1 MGSYNQ
7 TLAGEGRT
15 TDLGGQGEEGVAL
28 RMLTTSANVLNAF
41 TVTKEIP
48 FKSENKSV
56 RPGAK

>member
-1 MGSYNQ
+1 MGTYNQ
-7 TLAGEGRT
+7 TLAGEDRT
-15 TDLGGQGEEGVAL
+15 TDLGGQEEGVAL

-41 TVTKEIP
+41 IITKEIP